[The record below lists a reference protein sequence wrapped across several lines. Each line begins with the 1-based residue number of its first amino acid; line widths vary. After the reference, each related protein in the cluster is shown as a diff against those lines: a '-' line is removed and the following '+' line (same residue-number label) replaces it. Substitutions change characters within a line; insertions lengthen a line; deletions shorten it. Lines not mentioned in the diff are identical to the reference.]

1 MTDDDVPLAVPRA
14 LALLLATAL
23 LAFGLGASAADATVA
38 GAQQRLVVVNGVR
51 VAPAALRAVEL
62 RLGLRIANGA
72 YWYDRVSGAFGR
84 AGGPTAGFIAPGL
97 RVGGR
102 LAANASHGHTGVFMN
117 GRELPALD
125 RVALS
130 RIVGGAIPSGR
141 YWLDG
146 RGNYGIQGRPASGNL
161 IRVAHSGS
169 YQASRYGGYIG
180 SDGTTSY
187 FFDGASGCSVI
198 SGEGVSC

>member
-1 MTDDDVPLAVPRA
+1 
-14 LALLLATAL
+14 
-23 LAFGLGASAADATVA
+23 
-38 GAQQRLVVVNGVR
+38 VVVNGVR
-51 VAPAALRAVEL
+51 VAPAPAGSRDQA
-62 RLGLRIANGA
+62 RRTHRKR
-72 YWYDRVSGAFGR
+72 RVLVRPHIRCFGR
-84 AGGPTAGFIAPGL
+84 PGGPTAGFIAPGL

-102 LAANASHGHTGVFMN
+102 LAANASRGHTGVFVN

-125 RVALS
+125 RAALT

-146 RGNYGIQGRPASGNL
+146 RGNYGVEGRPASGNL

-169 YQASRYGGYIG
+169 YQASTYGGYIG
-180 SDGTTSY
+180 TDGTTSY

>member
-14 LALLLATAL
+14 LALVFAIAL
-23 LAFGLGASAADATVA
+23 LAFGLGAGVAGATVA

-51 VAPAALRAVEL
+51 LAPAALRAVEL
-62 RLGLRIANGA
+62 RLGVRIANGA

-84 AGGPTAGFIAPGL
+84 PGGPTAGFIAPGL

-102 LAANASHGHTGVFMN
+102 LAANASRGHTGVFVN

-125 RVALS
+125 RAALS

-141 YWLDG
+141 YWLDS
-146 RGNYGIQGRPASGNL
+146 RGNYGAEGRPASGNL

-169 YQASRYGGYIG
+169 YQASTYGGYIG
-180 SDGTTSY
+180 TDGTTSY
-187 FFDGASGCSVI
+187 FLDGASGCSVI